1 VSFSTDPGLLSSEV
15 AAQQKQDFY
24 ARGMNAVVEFWFD
37 EFILGPR
44 GHRQSA
50 AGIEG

>member
-1 VSFSTDPGLLSSEV
+1 LERIEV

-24 ARGMNAVVEFWFD
+24 ARGMSAVVEFWFD
-37 EFILGPR
+37 EFILEPR

-50 AGIEG
+50 AGIERHSITPSG